1 MNPDE
6 ARMLIQKAWE
16 TLPRAYAPY
25 SRFHVAAAL
34 PPEEIYTLDR
44 EPRRLS
50 QQDAPAGRASAPCA
64 VCLPFRRDGSV
75 PLPGRDDRP
84 AFQQASISASR
95 ASTRPRQPG
104 RLG

>member
-34 PPEEIYTLDR
+34 LC
-44 EPRRLS
+44 
-50 QQDAPAGRASAPCA
+50 G
-64 VCLPFRRDGSV
+64 DGSV
-75 PLPGRDDRP
+75 YTG
-84 AFQQASISASR
+84 FNI
-95 ASTRPRQPG
+95 
-104 RLG
+104 